1 LASPLLNIEYKYL
14 KNGGPNM
21 KPQNFAKLL
30 AAFAMLTAL
39 AGVATAATM
48 AKGTMTKPCPTPI
61 VKPMM

>member
-1 LASPLLNIEYKYL
+1 
-14 KNGGPNM
+14 M

-48 AKGTMTKPCPTPI
+48 SKSTMTKPCPTPI

>member
-1 LASPLLNIEYKYL
+1 
-14 KNGGPNM
+14 M

-48 AKGTMTKPCPTPI
+48 TKSTTAKPCPTPI